1 MGAQPTVKAAPE
13 FVRILQDAILGSEL
27 GVPDHLSWK
36 MFVYK
41 RADCRTRPTVETFK
55 GGIHSKTLK
64 LFSEFRI
71 Y

>member
-13 FVRILQDAILGSEL
+13 FVRILEDAIPGAQLS
-27 GVPDHLSWK
+27 VADHLSWK
-36 MFVYK
+36 MFIYE
-41 RADCRTRPTVETFK
+41 RTDGRTGATVETVK

-64 LFSEFRI
+64 LLGKFQI